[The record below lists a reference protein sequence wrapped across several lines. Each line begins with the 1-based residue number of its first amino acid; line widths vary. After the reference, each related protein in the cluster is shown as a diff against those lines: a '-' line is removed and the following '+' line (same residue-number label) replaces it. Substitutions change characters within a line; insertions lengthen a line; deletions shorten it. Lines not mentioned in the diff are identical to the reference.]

1 MRIGH
6 TLAVSAALGILA
18 GCGGEPPPAAA
29 APSTDTSAAA
39 EAKASCNG
47 PDHTDKGHCG
57 GKGGAAPAPSASASA
72 APASK

>member
-1 MRIGH
+1 MRIGK

-29 APSTDTSAAA
+29 APVTDTSAATG
-39 EAKASCNG
+39 AKASCGG

-57 GKGGAAPAPSASASA
+57 GKTAAPAPSASASA